1 MPLFIIPANDIDT
14 AGYPVDAD
22 LPTDWLA
29 SELSDADLTAAS
41 PGHFTA
47 RLSRTGLGT
56 GNPNEIVVRGRV
68 RAELTTPCARC
79 MDPAAVH
86 VDSEMTLL
94 LRPAPSAK
102 APPRGDR
109 KKAGGNGKAPAKT
122 EEEEYEFTSEEADFD
137 LYDGE
142 TIVLDPFV
150 REAILLEVPNFPL
163 CSDACPGIR
172 PADVE
177 RAEPAPAIDPR
188 LAPLNALRERLAAA
202 KESSAASSPGKK
214 KKE

>member
-1 MPLFIIPANDIDT
+1 MPLFAIPANDIDT
-14 AGYPVDAD
+14 AGFPVDAD
-22 LPTDWLA
+22 LPIEWLA
-29 SELSDADLTAAS
+29 SELVEGDLTAKA
-41 PGHFTA
+41 PGHFTG
-47 RLSRTGLGT
+47 RLSRTGIGT
-56 GNPNEIVVRGRV
+56 GNPDEIVLRGRV

-79 MDPAAVH
+79 MDPSSVN
-86 VDSEMTLL
+86 VDTEMTLL

-102 APPRGDR
+102 TAPKHEH
-109 KKAGGNGKAPAKT
+109 KKGKANGKPKT

-142 TIVLDPFV
+142 TIVLDPFI

-172 PADVE
+172 PADLE

>member
-14 AGYPVDAD
+14 AGHPVDAD

-29 SELSDADLTAAS
+29 SELVDADLTAAN

-86 VDSEMTLL
+86 VDTEMTLL
-94 LRPAPSAK
+94 LKPAPSAK
-102 APPRGDR
+102 APPKGDR
-109 KKAGGNGKAPAKT
+109 KKANGKAPAKT
-122 EEEEYEFTSEEADFD
+122 EEEEYEFSSEEADFD